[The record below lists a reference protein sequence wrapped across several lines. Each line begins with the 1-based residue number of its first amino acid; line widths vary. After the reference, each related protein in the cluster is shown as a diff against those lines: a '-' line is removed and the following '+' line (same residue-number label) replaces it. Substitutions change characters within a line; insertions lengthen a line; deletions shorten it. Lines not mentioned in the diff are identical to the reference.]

1 MCARTTSAS
10 VASFAARTSR
20 PIEMKWCR
28 IELDG
33 RPSFGIVEGDEI
45 ALVDGPP
52 YETHRR
58 TAKRIAFSKAK
69 LLPPVLPPNFYA
81 AGINFRDHIEW
92 ANQHLGMSLKPP
104 AQADI
109 GYRSANALVGS
120 GAEIVIPKDSPGPI
134 HFEGELVAI
143 IKQTTKHISEAR
155 ALDCVAGYTLGN
167 DLSERSFQKSDRTL
181 WRAKNIDTFKPMGP
195 VVVDG
200 IDPMDQVI
208 TVRVN
213 GKEATSYN
221 TKNAIFSLPHYIA
234 RMSAYLTLWPGDV
247 IWLGCDGATLPALEH
262 GDLVEVVNDAIGVL
276 ANQVVRAR

>member
-1 MCARTTSAS
+1 
-10 VASFAARTSR
+10 
-20 PIEMKWCR
+20 MKWCR

-33 RPSFGIVEGDEI
+33 QPAFAVIEGDQ
-45 ALVDGPP
+45 AVLVDAPP
-52 YETHRR
+52 FASHKKTG
-58 TAKRIAFSKAK
+58 KRIALSSVK
-69 LLPPVLPPNFYA
+69 LLPPVIPPNFYA

-92 ANQHLGMSLKPP
+92 ANQRLGTTLKPP

-120 GAEIVIPKDSPGPI
+120 GADIVIPHDSPGPV
-134 HFEGELVAI
+134 HFEGELVAVVG
-143 IKQTTKHISEAR
+143 TKAKHVSEER
-155 ALDCVAGYTLGN
+155 ALDCICGYTLGN

-200 IDPMDQVI
+200 IDPMNQVI

-213 GKEATSYN
+213 GKDATSYN
-221 TKNAIFSLPHYIA
+221 TKGAIFSLQHYIA
-234 RMSAYLTLWPGDV
+234 RMSAYVTLWPGDV
-247 IWLGCDGATLPALEH
+247 IWLGCDGPTLPALEP

-276 ANQVVRAR
+276 ANRVVKA